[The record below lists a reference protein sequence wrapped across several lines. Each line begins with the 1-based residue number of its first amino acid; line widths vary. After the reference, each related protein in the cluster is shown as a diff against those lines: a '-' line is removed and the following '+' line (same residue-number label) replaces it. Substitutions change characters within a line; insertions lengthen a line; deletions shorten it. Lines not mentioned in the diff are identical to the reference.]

1 MNAMNVVFCRVFLFH
16 RFDQNM
22 KGVPVVLRSIDKSE
36 GRQDK
41 RDSQDQ
47 DEDAPVVTRW
57 LGVTT
62 VSPRNVPAGAL
73 PELSESRELGET
85 RNTGSSHGKNSLTL
99 QASIESEDRAG
110 DVIRAEGWELD
121 NYRLNPVILWT
132 HRHDL
137 LPVGKSVD
145 VWVENGAL
153 MATVEFA
160 PTEFA
165 QQVRRM
171 FEEGFL
177 RGVSVGFRALKTS
190 PRSGNGRR
198 GTVFERQELL
208 EISAAPVPMHPYAL
222 AAGRAEA
229 ALGRRASSAGH
240 ARASAAGLVDLAA
253 GESEQRDLVPLF
265 RELAEMWQSFAG
277 VRPSV
282 TGVE

>member
-1 MNAMNVVFCRVFLFH
+1 
-16 RFDQNM
+16 M
-22 KGVPVVLRSIDKSE
+22 KGAPVVLRLFDESE
-36 GRQDK
+36 DQQ
-41 RDSQDQ
+41 SQDVAW
-47 DEDAPVVTRW
+47 DEDQDAPVVTRW

-62 VSPRNVPAGAL
+62 VSPGDVAAGAL
-73 PELSESRELGET
+73 SEHSESLELGET
-85 RNTGSSHGKNSLTL
+85 RDARSSHGKNSLTL

-137 LPVGKSVD
+137 LPVGKSVG

-153 MATVEFA
+153 MATIEFA

-208 EISAAPVPMHPYAL
+208 EISAAPVPMHPLAL
-222 AAGRAEA
+222 AAGRSFSS
-229 ALGRRASSAGH
+229 GRTRRTWSQDSASSAGH
-240 ARASAAGLVDLAA
+240 ARASADGSLEPAA
-253 GESEQRDLVPLF
+253 YESEQRELVPLF
-265 RELAEMWQSFAG
+265 KELAEIWQSVAG
-277 VRPSV
+277 VHP
-282 TGVE
+282 TG

>member
-1 MNAMNVVFCRVFLFH
+1 M
-16 RFDQNM
+16 
-22 KGVPVVLRSIDKSE
+22 VLRSQNE
-36 GRQDK
+36 GVSGDEETVL
-41 RDSQDQ
+41 DQ
-47 DEDAPVVTRW
+47 DVPVVTRW
-57 LGVTT
+57 LEVTT
-62 VSPRNVPAGAL
+62 VSAGDLNRDESAMRAL
-73 PELSESRELGET
+73 SGRGEMPEKRD
-85 RNTGSSHGKNSLTL
+85 RKSSHHSNSLTL
-99 QASIESEDRAG
+99 RASIESEDRAG

-121 NYRLNPVILWT
+121 NYRLNPVILWA

-208 EISAAPVPMHPYAL
+208 EISAAPVPMHPFAL
-222 AAGRAEA
+222 AAGHAEA

-240 ARASAAGLVDLAA
+240 TRASAAGLVDLEA
-253 GESEQRDLVPLF
+253 GESEQRELVLLF
-265 RELAEMWQSFAG
+265 RELAEMWQSVAG
-277 VRPSV
+277 VNPS
-282 TGVE
+282 G

>member
-1 MNAMNVVFCRVFLFH
+1 M
-16 RFDQNM
+16 
-22 KGVPVVLRSIDKSE
+22 PVVLRSIDE
-36 GRQDK
+36 GGDRQGQGV
-41 RDSQDQ
+41 SQDQ
-47 DEDAPVVTRW
+47 DLDEDAPVVTRW

-62 VSPRNVPAGAL
+62 VSPGDGAAGAL
-73 PELSESRELGET
+73 SEQSESPELGET
-85 RNTGSSHGKNSLTL
+85 RDAKSSHSKNSLTL
-99 QASIESEDRAG
+99 RASIESEDRAG

-153 MATVEFA
+153 MAKIEFA

-165 QQVRRM
+165 QQVGRM

-190 PRSGNGRR
+190 DRSGNGRR

-208 EISAAPVPMHPYAL
+208 EISAAPVPMHPFAL
-222 AAGRAEA
+222 AAGHGA
-229 ALGRRASSAGH
+229 
-240 ARASAAGLVDLAA
+240 LAA
-253 GESEQRDLVPLF
+253 EPVDFAANESEQRELVPLF
-265 RELAEMWQSFAG
+265 RELAEIWQSVAG
-277 VRPSV
+277 IRPS
-282 TGVE
+282 G

>member
-1 MNAMNVVFCRVFLFH
+1 MYTIYVVFCRVFLFH
-16 RFDQNM
+16 RLDQDM
-22 KGVPVVLRSIDKSE
+22 EGVPVVLKSIDRSSDQQGSE
-36 GRQDK
+36 
-41 RDSQDQ
+41 DQ
-47 DEDAPVVTRW
+47 DVPVVTRW

-62 VSPRNVPAGAL
+62 VSPDDLKRNELAKGASADRV
-73 PELSESRELGET
+73 ESSEKQDKK
-85 RNTGSSHGKNSLTL
+85 SSHGKNSLTL

-153 MATVEFA
+153 MATIEFA

-165 QQVRRM
+165 QQVGRM
-171 FEEGFL
+171 FEDGFL

-222 AAGRAEA
+222 AAGR
-229 ALGRRASSAGH
+229 G
-240 ARASAAGLVDLAA
+240 LAA
-253 GESEQRDLVPLF
+253 GPAALAVNESEQRDLVPLF
-265 RELAEMWQSFAG
+265 RELAEIWQSVAG

-282 TGVE
+282 IGVG

>member
-1 MNAMNVVFCRVFLFH
+1 M
-16 RFDQNM
+16 
-22 KGVPVVLRSIDKSE
+22 
-36 GRQDK
+36 
-41 RDSQDQ
+41 
-47 DEDAPVVTRW
+47 
-57 LGVTT
+57 
-62 VSPRNVPAGAL
+62 
-73 PELSESRELGET
+73 GET

-208 EISAAPVPMHPYAL
+208 EISAAPVPMHPFAL

-265 RELAEMWQSFAG
+265 RELAEIWQSVAG
-277 VRPSV
+277 ASPSR
-282 TGVE
+282 

>member
-1 MNAMNVVFCRVFLFH
+1 MNVVFCRVFLFH

-36 GRQDK
+36 DRQDQ

-47 DEDAPVVTRW
+47 DQEQDAPVITRW

-121 NYRLNPVILWT
+121 NYRLNPVVMWT

-222 AAGRAEA
+222 AAGR
-229 ALGRRASSAGH
+229 G
-240 ARASAAGLVDLAA
+240 LAA
-253 GESEQRDLVPLF
+253 GPAALAVNESEQRDLVPLF
-265 RELAEMWQSFAG
+265 RELAEIWQSVAG
-277 VRPSV
+277 ASPSR
-282 TGVE
+282 

>member
-1 MNAMNVVFCRVFLFH
+1 M
-16 RFDQNM
+16 
-22 KGVPVVLRSIDKSE
+22 VLRTIDE
-36 GRQDK
+36 GEDQ
-41 RDSQDQ
+41 QDQ
-47 DEDAPVVTRW
+47 GVSLDDDPDPDFPVVTRW
-57 LGVTT
+57 LHIAT
-62 VSPRNVPAGAL
+62 VL
-73 PELSESRELGET
+73 PDGLKKNDLEKNGREQGDPGNN
-85 RNTGSSHGKNSLTL
+85 RVSSVMHDARSSHGRNSLTL

-121 NYRLNPVILWT
+121 NYRLNPVILWA

-190 PRSGNGRR
+190 PRPGNGRR

-208 EISAAPVPMHPYAL
+208 EISAAPVPMHPFAL
-222 AAGRAEA
+222 AAGRA
-229 ALGRRASSAGH
+229 
-240 ARASAAGLVDLAA
+240 RASAVGSIDLAA
-253 GESEQRDLVPLF
+253 VESEQRELVVLF
-265 RELAEMWQSFAG
+265 RELTNMWQSVAG
-277 VRPSV
+277 ASASSPRP
-282 TGVE
+282 